1 MRCNNCGWNNPETNS
16 KCEKCGAT
24 LSSHAPNSYQRE
36 AINDVLKKTVIDAE
50 AFGEQEKPISNVCPK
65 CGYPMREGT
74 TVCPQC
80 GYGASGN
87 VGQQPVVHF
96 QKQETVNPYV
106 NLNAGHSCTLTPIAR
121 ADETNVP
128 APQSYTGESIE
139 LNRDNTDNGNMTI
152 TSKVQ
157 AQLMFENGNW
167 YIEDKSSQKTT
178 FVLAKEKVALK
189 DGDVILLGNRQFVF
203 KAE

>member
-24 LSSHAPNSYQRE
+24 LSSHAPNPYQRE
-36 AINDVLKKTVIDAE
+36 VVNDVLKKTVIDAE
-50 AFGEQEKPISNVCPK
+50 AFGEQEKSIGNVCPK

-87 VGQQPVVHF
+87 VVQQPVIHF
-96 QKQETVNPYV
+96 QKQETVNPYM
-106 NLNAGHSCTLTPIAR
+106 NLNAGQSCTLTPIAR

-128 APQSYTGESIE
+128 APQSFTGESIE
-139 LNRDNTDNGNMTI
+139 LNRDNTDKGNMTI

-157 AQLMFENGNW
+157 AQLVFENGNW
-167 YIEDKSSQKTT
+167 YIEDKSSQRTT
-178 FVLAKEKVALK
+178 FVLAKEKMALK

>member
-16 KCEKCGAT
+16 KCEKCGAA
-24 LSSHAPNSYQRE
+24 LSAPRQSQQADMNE
-36 AINDVLKKTVIDAE
+36 NLKKTIVDAD
-50 AFGEQEKPISNVCPK
+50 AFGQQVNSNVCPK

-87 VGQQPVVHF
+87 VGQQPVAHI

-106 NLNAGHSCTLTPIAR
+106 NLNAGHSCVLTPIAR
-121 ADETNVP
+121 DNEKNVP
-128 APQSYTGESIE
+128 APQSYTGETIE

-157 AQLMFENGNW
+157 AQLTFENGNW
-167 YIEDKSSQKTT
+167 FIEDKSSQKTT

-189 DGDVILLGNRQFVF
+189 DGDVILLGNRQFMF

>member
-24 LSSHAPNSYQRE
+24 LSASRQFHQA
-36 AINDVLKKTVIDAE
+36 DVSENLKKTIVDAE
-50 AFGEQEKPISNVCPK
+50 AFGKPVTENTCPK

-80 GYGASGN
+80 GYGAPGN

-106 NLNAGHSCTLTPIAR
+106 NLNAVHSCTLTPIAR
-121 ADETNVP
+121 ADESNVP

-139 LNRDNTDNGNMTI
+139 LNRENTDNGNMTI

-157 AQLMFENGNW
+157 AQLRFENGNW